1 LSSPHAARNLC
12 ELEPSGAQSKVLVA
26 WYYCSTR
33 LSDTSRSVSPALDFF
48 FLLQLRLLSVTV
60 F

>member
-1 LSSPHAARNLC
+1 LSSPQAARNLC

-33 LSDTSRSVSPALDFF
+33 LSDTSRSVSALGFF
-48 FLLQLRLLSVTV
+48 FLL
-60 F
+60 